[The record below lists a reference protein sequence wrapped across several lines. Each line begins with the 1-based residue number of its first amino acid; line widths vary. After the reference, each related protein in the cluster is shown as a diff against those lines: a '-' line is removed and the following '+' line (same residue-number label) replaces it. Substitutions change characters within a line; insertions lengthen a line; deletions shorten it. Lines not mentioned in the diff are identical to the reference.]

1 MCSRSL
7 FTSVKR
13 ILLPYKIADTSN
25 SKTNVLKLIQVSY
38 NNKAL
43 SPCLHDQQRRQNSK
57 LYYSKYSITLMLYS
71 HSWTSDIIQ
80 FTFTK
85 KLRYIWFCTK
95 LSASMGIFALD
106 RMAEESETWAAKKI
120 RWGSNLKR
128 ELTSGFS
135 SKHKILAQQ
144 LQRSGPVEIF

>member
-1 MCSRSL
+1 MCLDPVSTLLAIQYTGLFFSSRSL

-57 LYYSKYSITLMLYS
+57 LYYSKYYFNAL
-71 HSWTSDIIQ
+71 
-80 FTFTK
+80 FTF
-85 KLRYIWFCTK
+85 L
-95 LSASMGIFALD
+95 
-106 RMAEESETWAAKKI
+106 
-120 RWGSNLKR
+120 NL
-128 ELTSGFS
+128 
-135 SKHKILAQQ
+135 
-144 LQRSGPVEIF
+144 